1 MDIGGRAKQDARA
14 EEQLMTLPQNRETL
28 AERSNLYTDWYKLKR
43 LIWSIG
49 NMRFTTIVLKSDYR
63 DYPTYIF

>member
-1 MDIGGRAKQDARA
+1 
-14 EEQLMTLPQNRETL
+14 MTLPQNRETL